1 MSGPSK
7 PEGAVD
13 LGPGVWVD
21 PGALRYAFSRSGGP
35 GGQVVNKL
43 STKAELRVAMD
54 AIVGLSPEAAER
66 LRELAGRR
74 LTQGGELVLV
84 ASTSRSQLD
93 NKQACLARLQALVAE
108 AVDVPKSRRATR
120 PTRSSVERRLSE
132 KRRVS
137 RRKASRRRPDDPDVG
152 SELE

>member
-43 STKAELRVAMD
+43 STKAELRVTLV
-54 AIVGLSPEAAER
+54 AIVGLSPDAAER

-74 LTQGGELVLV
+74 VNQAGELVLV

-93 NKQACLARLQALVAE
+93 NKRACLARLKNLVAD
-108 AVDVPKSRRATR
+108 ALDVPRARKDTS
-120 PTRSSVERRLSE
+120 PTKASVERRLAE
-132 KRRVS
+132 KRRTS
-137 RRKASRRRPDDPDVG
+137 RRKDSRRSPDAED
-152 SELE
+152 

>member
-1 MSGPSK
+1 MSGPPK

-21 PGALRYAFSRSGGP
+21 AGALRYAFSRSGGP

-43 STKAELRVAMD
+43 STKAELRVAVD

-74 LTQGGELVLV
+74 LTQSGELVLV

-93 NKQACLARLQALVAE
+93 NKQECLARLQALVAE
-108 AVDVPKSRRATR
+108 AVDVPRPRKATR
-120 PTRSSVERRLSE
+120 PTRASLERRLGE
-132 KRRVS
+132 KRRTGQ
-137 RRKASRRRPDDPDVG
+137 RKESRRRPDD
-152 SELE
+152 EQ